1 MQPTQFMPSQTHP
14 HPHQNMF
21 IQEQMQPMYFN
32 QAYPINL
39 AGSLQNSNNFFN
51 HQQNDYD
58 HYQFQQP
65 NEFYSNNQYM
75 NNLNS
80 NKYDAQPLQPP
91 KMVTP
96 RLNNNNNNNNINATK
111 NNSNKKNIDYDS
123 PDSDDNVDQEL
134 TNEFTTLKVIDKN
147 SNKNNNNNN
156 NNNNDTSDEDLKR
169 QEVWNKLQNANR
181 KETKSNGSQSK
192 MNGLP
197 PVVSSKSVIK
207 QQQQHQQQKP
217 SQSVMEQKRMEA
229 NFLEKN
235 VEAIKNKENL
245 THRYPEKK
253 YEAFYGK
260 NMGARV
266 KNFQK

>member
-14 HPHQNMF
+14 HPHQNMY

-75 NNLNS
+75 NNINS

-96 RLNNNNNNNNINATK
+96 RLNNNNNINATK

-147 SNKNNNNNN
+147 SNKNNNNN